1 MERREAL
8 IVLNML
14 GGIGPVRK
22 QLLETEFEKV
32 EDALTAGRDRLER
45 IPGIGAKWAEV
56 ISQWESHCDLA
67 AELKRVAR
75 AGAEILTEDDD
86 DYPPLLREIHDPPI
100 CSLYIW

>member
-1 MERREAL
+1 MMERREAL

-22 QLLETEFEKV
+22 QLLETEFGKV

-56 ISQWESHCDLA
+56 ISQWGSHCDLA
-67 AELKRVAR
+67 AE
-75 AGAEILTEDDD
+75 
-86 DYPPLLREIHDPPI
+86 
-100 CSLYIW
+100 CSEVD